1 MVFRT
6 RALLVLVLLAVLA
19 RGGANEDEK
28 KAKAKASFMQRVK
41 DHKAAANAGATGGG
55 GKPKP
60 SAKGG
65 KKKMPVAEAA
75 KRVDKKSFAKMLKA
89 DAFSDAPKPKREK
102 GFNPFKGKD
111 ARKKL
116 DAKVQAAQEKRTAK
130 ANPAGANANT
140 LKSPIDKEQLK
151 KVVAKGK
158 AAMVRAAMNP
168 GGLEAANREAGEKRE
183 QTKLDGKA
191 PRGGGAK
198 KGPGPGGR
206 AKKATAA
213 FEKACATVT
222 KKNFEQYLRRGAFD
236 VPKRGLPD
244 KLSKEQLDKLK
255 ARAGVKAAAAGQ

>member
-6 RALLVLVLLAVLA
+6 RALLLMLVLLAVLA
-19 RGGANEDEK
+19 RGGAKEDEK
-28 KAKAKASFMQRVK
+28 KASFMQRVK
-41 DHKAAANAGATGGG
+41 DNKAAKAGATGGG

-75 KRVDKKSFAKMLKA
+75 KRVDKKTFAKMLKA

-111 ARKKL
+111 ARKTL

-140 LKSPIDKEQLK
+140 LKSSMNKEQIERL
-151 KVVAKGK
+151 VAKGK
-158 AAMVRAAMNP
+158 AAMVKAAMNP
-168 GGLEAANREAGEKRE
+168 GGLEAANKEAREKRDEREA
-183 QTKLDGKA
+183 
-191 PRGGGAK
+191 PRGGGGGAK

-213 FEKACATVT
+213 FENACATVT
-222 KKNFEQYLRRGAFD
+222 KKNFEQYLKRGAFD
-236 VPKRGLPD
+236 VPKWGLPD

-255 ARAGVKAAAAGQ
+255 ARAGIGAGAVAWAGAGQ